1 MSAALAALAAAAAIA
16 GVWTNEEQVR
26 FAEEGGRPAPAWVG
40 LRVEAGRVTP
50 VDAFGA
56 PLGEGRALTPQE
68 TEAGAPRAEG
78 AELRKARAFAC
89 WAAIPKAAGGWWGRR
104 DIPLH
109 DQGGMARLETDEPA
123 SQRFDLR
130 LRNVVWP
137 SGPNRPS
144 LVLYVHEPG
153 NPRALAYAWAN
164 PEATRVGINL
174 RTVQASCTLA
184 EP

>member
-1 MSAALAALAAAAAIA
+1 MMGLLAAAAALA

-26 FAEEGGRPAPAWVG
+26 FAEEAGRPAPAWVG
-40 LRVEAGRVTP
+40 LRVADGRVTP
-50 VDAFGA
+50 IDAFGTSV
-56 PLGEGRALTPQE
+56 GEGRALTAGE
-68 TEAGAPRAEG
+68 AAAGAPAAAG
-78 AELRKARAFAC
+78 AELRRARAFAC
-89 WAAIPKAAGGWWGRR
+89 WAAIPKAGGGWWGRR

-109 DQGGMARLETDEPA
+109 DQGGMARLETDEPLP
-123 SQRFDLR
+123 QRFDLK

-164 PEATRVGINL
+164 PEATRVGLNL

-184 EP
+184 AP